1 MNLIKRLYYGIGAA
15 VFIFSLYQ
23 FLTTVQPSVSFWD
36 CGEFIAA
43 SYYLQV
49 PHPPGAPF
57 FLILGR
63 LFSMLP
69 FDANIGFKVNLVS
82 VFSSAFSVL
91 FLYLVA
97 VKLIENFR
105 GKEYKSIFEALIVYL
120 SAAIGALSFSLSD
133 TFWFNGVE
141 AEVYAASTLLFSIV
155 VYLLLRW
162 NERYQ
167 NQDAEKY
174 IILMFYLIGLSI
186 GVHLMA
192 VLAIVPMMMLIVS
205 KRYALDEEFYKKSA
219 YLFLINSILILLLA
233 VILWGAE
240 TNPQPP
246 MPEEYKAFD
255 QKAVII
261 FAGATLI
268 FAFINRK
275 YIFSYNSFYF
285 PILVGGIALAIVYPG
300 VVKRLPWL
308 VASLGGNNIYL
319 DIIIIA
325 AILSILAY
333 LIYWSSKNQKEIL
346 RLFSISLLFVVLGFT
361 TYAMTIIRSNQNPPM
376 NENEPNDFTELVS
389 YLNREQYGDFPT
401 FKRRFSQEPHQQEIY
416 TNYASDLEFWWRYQM
431 HHMFNRY
438 LFWNYIG
445 RKSWEQDAPED
456 WSKLFGIP
464 FILGLIGVFYHFRKD
479 WKMASVFLV
488 MFIFMG
494 YLTAFYQNQQEP
506 QPRER
511 DYFYVGAFF
520 VFSIWIAL
528 GVKGLIY
535 MIVEDFNLQKYFK
548 PISIAVLTFAALFVP
563 IRMAQVNWFEHD
575 RSKNWFPWDYA
586 YNILQS
592 CQPDAI
598 LFTYGDNDTFP
609 LWYLQDVEGVRR
621 DVRVVNL
628 SLLNTSWYIKQ
639 MKNFNHYGS
648 KPIKMTLSDLQI
660 DRISVSRYPKK
671 SEQWPVPKEIF
682 EKFGVKDESI
692 INRGFIE
699 INLQGQIDR
708 KNEYI
713 FMPNDIAARDIIL
726 SNLWERPI
734 YYSITVGPRN
744 RLGLDPYLRQ
754 EGFAL
759 LLTPIKWD
767 KNTPFIDANL
777 MREYLFGDLK
787 GGYSKDYKP
796 IFRFTG
802 LQDTTIFFDDTHVN
816 YAQNYRGAFL
826 QLALHYQYNE
836 NDPKKAAEVI
846 DRMFELIPL
855 YNFPMDYGLLSNV
868 AEFYIS
874 AGRSED
880 YVKYAKI
887 IEKQA
892 WNEINTSKSK
902 ASLARRNQYRNPYMV
917 LLQVYQNLNDMNNYY
932 RVLLDLSSIYPNDE
946 SLRQEINRV
955 KGLLDKK

>member
-1 MNLIKRLYYGIGAA
+1 MNFKRIHYGIGAS

-23 FLTTVQPSVSFWD
+23 FLSTVQPSVSFWD

-57 FLILGR
+57 FLIIGR
-63 LFSMLP
+63 FFSMLP
-69 FDANIGFKVNLVS
+69 LAENIGLRVNLVS
-82 VFSSAFSVL
+82 VLSSAFSVL
-91 FLYLVA
+91 FLYLSA

-105 GKEYKSIFEALIVYL
+105 GKQYNSLLEALIVYI
-120 SAAIGALSFSLSD
+120 SAAIGALSLSLSD

-141 AEVYAASTLLFSIV
+141 AEVYAASTLLFAMV
-155 VYLLLRW
+155 VYLMLRW
-162 NERYQ
+162 NERY
-167 NQDAEKY
+167 NNSDADKY
-174 IILMFYLIGLSI
+174 IILMFYIIGLSI

-192 VLAIVPMMMLIVS
+192 VLSIVPMMMVIVA
-205 KRYALDEEFYKKSA
+205 KRYVIDEEYFKKSA
-219 YLFLINSILILLLA
+219 YVFLLNSALILLIA
-233 VILWGAE
+233 VVMWANEKGTE
-240 TNPQPP
+240 PP
-246 MPEEYKAFD
+246 MPEEFKAFD
-255 QKAVII
+255 MRATMI
-261 FAGATLI
+261 FAAATAI
-268 FAFINRK
+268 FVLINRK
-275 YIFSYNSFYF
+275 YVFSYNSFYF

-300 VVKRLPWL
+300 VVKKLPAI
-308 VASLGGNNIYL
+308 VASLGGDNIYADL
-319 DIIIIA
+319 
-325 AILSILAY
+325 LILASIFGTLGY
-333 LIYWSSKNQKEIL
+333 LIYWSEKNKHEIL

-401 FKRRFSQEPHQQEIY
+401 FKRRFSSEGHQQGIY
-416 TNYASDLEFWWRYQM
+416 SNYSSDLEFWWRYQM

-464 FILGLIGVFYHFRKD
+464 FLLGLIGVFYHFRKD

-528 GVKGLIY
+528 GVKGIIY
-535 MIVEDFNLQKYFK
+535 MLIEDFNLQKYFK
-548 PISIAVLTFAALFVP
+548 PLSVGVLTLAFIFVP
-563 IRMAQVNWFEHD
+563 ARMAAVNWFEHD

-586 YNILQS
+586 YNLLQS

-639 MKNFNHYGS
+639 MKNFSHYGS
-648 KPIKMTLSDLQI
+648 KPIKMSLSDMQI
-660 DRISVSRYPKK
+660 DKLTYVRYPKK
-671 SEQWPVPKEIF
+671 TEKWNVPKEVF
-682 EKFGVKDESI
+682 EKFGVKDTSI
-692 INRGFIE
+692 INRGYIE
-699 INLQGQIDR
+699 VNLSTSFDR
-708 KNEYI
+708 KTEYI
-713 FMPNDIAARDIIL
+713 MMPNDVAARDIIL

-777 MREYLFGDLK
+777 MREYLFGELN
-787 GGYSKDYKP
+787 GYSKVYKP
-796 IFRFTG
+796 VFRFTG
-802 LQDTTIFFDDTHVN
+802 LRDKSIFFDDLHVG

-836 NDPKKAAEVI
+836 NNPKKAAEVI
-846 DRMFELIPL
+846 DRMHELIPL

-868 AEFYIS
+868 SEFYLQ

-880 YVKYAKI
+880 YAKYAKI
-887 IEKQA
+887 IEELA
-892 WNEINTSKSK
+892 WKEINSSKSRFN
-902 ASLARRNQYRNPYMV
+902 LARRSSINNPYMV
-917 LLQVYQNLNDMNNYY
+917 LMQVYQNLNDMNNYY
-932 RVLLDLSSIYPNDE
+932 RVLLELKQFYPNDE
-946 SLRQEINRV
+946 SLNQEIERV
-955 KGLLDKK
+955 KKLIDKK